1 MRRAIFLI
9 ALSLTITSCGT
20 QVVKVASPTV
30 ATVPVPLGT
39 SLSTAQGTWAIAAM
53 GGSAAD
59 QDNFWELFVRSS
71 TGKWQLVTPPG
82 VADNGGLVAAGSS
95 GSLLVGFRPSQDLT
109 FSPLAVS
116 TSTGAHW
123 TAGLLNADLA
133 NVPDALAASG
143 SQELALL
150 RDGTIDASTDSGGT
164 WSALPALATSA
175 AGRGCADTGVNAVA
189 FWSNATPVAAGS
201 CTRPGVA
208 GVFRYTAG
216 TWQQDGPLLPAA
228 YARDRV
234 RVLRLS
240 PAAGSGSA
248 GTVTAL
254 LEAGQE
260 LFASWWTGTGWA
272 SPVALAAG
280 SGVRASG
287 FGANG
292 AAWVML
298 GDGSSATISG
308 PGGSWAVLPAVPS
321 GTAVL
326 ALGGPGPEALA
337 AKGSRLTVWELAGGA
352 WAKVQS
358 MTVPIVYGS
367 SS

>member
-1 MRRAIFLI
+1 MRRAAILI

-39 SLSTAQGTWAIAAM
+39 SLSTAQGTWAIAVM

-59 QDNFWELFVRSS
+59 NDNFWELFVRPAAG
-71 TGKWQLVTPPG
+71 TWRLVTPPG
-82 VADNGGLVAAGSS
+82 VADNGGLVAGGGAA
-95 GSLLVGFRPSQDLT
+95 SLLVGFRPSQDLT
-109 FSPLAVS
+109 FSPLATS
-116 TSTGAHW
+116 TSAGAQW

-133 NVPDALAASG
+133 GVPDALAAAG

-150 RDGTIDASTDSGGT
+150 RDGTIDASTNGGAS
-164 WSALPALATSA
+164 WSALPALSTSA
-175 AGRGCADTGVNAVA
+175 AGRGCAISGVNAVA
-189 FWSNATPVAAGS
+189 FWTNATPVAAGA

-208 GVFRYTAG
+208 GVFRDTAG

-240 PAAGSGSA
+240 
-248 GTVTAL
+248 GTTVL
-254 LEAGQE
+254 LQAGQE

-272 SPVALAAG
+272 SPVGLSAAP
-280 SGVRASG
+280 GVRASG

-298 GDGSSATISG
+298 GNGSAATISG
-308 PGGSWAVLPAVPS
+308 PGGSWEVVSPAVPS

-326 ALGGPGPEALA
+326 ALGGPGLQALQP
-337 AKGSRLTVWELAGGA
+337 KGSKLTVWQLTGGA
-352 WAKVQS
+352 WTKVQS

>member
-30 ATVPVPLGT
+30 TTVPVPLGT
-39 SLSTAQGTWAIAAM
+39 SLSTAQGTWAIAVM

-71 TGKWQLVTPPG
+71 AGKWQLVTPPG
-82 VADNGGLVAAGSS
+82 VADNGGLVAAGSA
-95 GSLLVGFRPSQDLT
+95 GSLLVGFRPSQDLA
-109 FSPLAVS
+109 FSPLATS
-116 TSTGAHW
+116 TSAGAHW
-123 TAGLLNADLA
+123 TAGVLNADLA
-133 NVPDALAASG
+133 NVPDALAAAG

-175 AGRGCADTGVNAVA
+175 AGRSCAITGVNAVA

-208 GVFRYTAG
+208 GVFRYAAG
-216 TWQQDGPLLPAA
+216 SWQQDGPLLPAA

-234 RVLRLS
+234 RVLRLT
-240 PAAGSGSA
+240 
-248 GTVTAL
+248 GTTAL
-254 LEAGQE
+254 FQAGQQ

-272 SPVALAAG
+272 SPVPLAAG

-298 GDGSSATISG
+298 GDGSAATISG
-308 PGGSWAVLPAVPS
+308 PGQSWTGLPAIPA

-326 ALGGPGPEALA
+326 ALGGAGPEALT
-337 AKGSRLTVWELAGGA
+337 AKGAKLTVWELTGGA

>member
-1 MRRAIFLI
+1 MRRAIVLI

-20 QVVKVASPTV
+20 QVVKVTSPTV
-30 ATVPVPLGT
+30 ATVPVALGT
-39 SLSTAQGTWAIAAM
+39 SLATAQGTWAIAVM

-59 QDNFWELFVRSS
+59 QDNFWELFVRPAPGGS
-71 TGKWQLVTPPG
+71 WRLVTPPA
-82 VADNGGLVAAGSS
+82 VADNGGLVAAGSAT
-95 GSLLVGFRPSQDLT
+95 SLLIGFRPSQDLT
-109 FSPLAVS
+109 FSPLATS
-116 TSTGAHW
+116 TSTGAKW
-123 TAGLLNADLA
+123 SAGLLNAGLA

-150 RDGTIDASTDSGGT
+150 HDGTIDASTDSGAT
-164 WSALPALATSA
+164 WSALPALGT
-175 AGRGCADTGVNAVA
+175 GRGCAITGVNAVA
-189 FWSNATPVAAGS
+189 FWTNETPVAAGA

-208 GVFRYTAG
+208 GIFRDTAG
-216 TWQQDGPLLPAA
+216 TWQQDSPLLPAA

-240 PAAGSGSA
+240 SAAGSGSA

-254 LEAGQE
+254 LQAGQE

-298 GDGSSATISG
+298 GDGSAATISG
-308 PGGSWAVLPAVPS
+308 PGGSWVVLPALPA
-321 GTAVL
+321 GTSVL
-326 ALGGPGPEALA
+326 APGPAYQALA
-337 AKGSRLTVWELAGGA
+337 AKGSKLTVWELTGGA
-352 WAKVQS
+352 WIKVQS
-358 MTVPIVYGS
+358 LSVPIEYGS

>member
-30 ATVPVPLGT
+30 ASVPVPLGT

-71 TGKWQLVTPPG
+71 SAGKWQLVTPPG

-109 FSPLAVS
+109 FSPLAAS

-133 NVPDALAASG
+133 NVPDALATSG

-150 RDGTIDASTDSGGT
+150 RDGTIDASTDSGGI
-164 WSALPALATSA
+164 WSALPALAISA

-240 PAAGSGSA
+240 
-248 GTVTAL
+248 GTTAL
-254 LEAGQE
+254 LQAGQE

-280 SGVRASG
+280 AGVRACG

-298 GDGSSATISG
+298 GDGSAATITG
-308 PGGSWAVLPAVPS
+308 PGGSWTVLPAVPA

-326 ALGGPGPEALA
+326 ALGGAGPEALA
-337 AKGSRLTVWELAGGA
+337 TKGSKLTVWQLTGGA